1 MSNQIFDAVVLAAGQ
16 GKRFNSSKPKQ
27 YLKIN
32 NKSIIDIAIEK
43 LQKINKFKNIYLVL
57 NKNYTYKIPKKLSNI
72 YLVRGGNT
80 RTKSVFN
87 ALKTIS
93 DSKQIPKKVL
103 IHDAA
108 RPCVSVED
116 INKLLNNS
124 KRIKTGLSLGYPL
137 TNALKKINNR
147 LIVTDNIKRT
157 NLYMSFTPQV
167 YNFNKLFEAY
177 NDIIYKKIQ
186 VDDEIEAMSYLGY
199 KTKIMRTSIDNI
211 KITFNDD
218 LTVIKKLMSS
228 K

>member
-27 YLKIN
+27 YIKIN

-218 LTVIKKLMSS
+218 LTIIKKLMSS

>member
-218 LTVIKKLMSS
+218 LTIIKKLMSS

>member
-57 NKNYTYKIPKKLSNI
+57 NKNYTYEIPKKLSNI

>member
-93 DSKQIPKKVL
+93 DSKLIPNKVL

-167 YNFNKLFEAY
+167 YNFHKLFEAY

-218 LTVIKKLMSS
+218 LTIIKKLMSS

>member
-27 YLKIN
+27 YIKIN

-93 DSKQIPKKVL
+93 DSKLIPNKVL

-218 LTVIKKLMSS
+218 LTIIKKLMSS